1 MVDLAT
7 FDPQK
12 DLTDPSMVDS
22 LKVDT
27 QTGDLTIV
35 DSAILLMK
43 PNLNGLP
50 SKVHVSYVV
59 FR

>member
-7 FDPQK
+7 FDPQR
-12 DLTDPSMVDS
+12 DLTDSSMVDS
-22 LKVDT
+22 LKVET

-35 DSAILLMK
+35 DSAISLMK

-50 SKVHVSYVV
+50 SEVHVSCVV